1 MECKKSYRV
10 VCEWVDAMDNDHTDS
25 DEIQVMATS
34 AASAIAAARKK
45 WRLTIGAE
53 WPRCRL
59 EKTWILTPSRTKELA

>member
-59 EKTWILTPSRTKELA
+59 EKTWILTPSRTKEFA

>member
-1 MECKKSYRV
+1 MEREKRYRV

-34 AASAIAAARKK
+34 AASAVSKAKKK

-59 EKTWILTPSRTKELA
+59 EKTWILAPSHAEGLA

>member
-1 MECKKSYRV
+1 MERTKAYRC
-10 VCEWVDAMDNDHTDS
+10 VCEWVDADDNDHTDS
-25 DEIQVMATS
+25 DEIQVRATS

-59 EKTWILTPSRTKELA
+59 EKTWILTPSLMEGFA

>member
-1 MECKKSYRV
+1 MERKNRYRV
-10 VCEWVDAMDNDHTDS
+10 MCEWVDATDNDHTDC
-25 DEIQVMATS
+25 DEVQVMAAS

-59 EKTWILTPSRTKELA
+59 EKTWILTPSLMEGFA

>member
-1 MECKKSYRV
+1 MEREKRYRV

-25 DEIQVMATS
+25 DEIQVRATS

-59 EKTWILTPSRTKELA
+59 EKTWILAPSHAEGLA